1 MNISV
6 RTAQNVDIEYAPAGL
21 LDRIL
26 ATLIDYCAI
35 AGISFPLVYLAIVL
49 SESLGDLWYIYV
61 AFLPLLF
68 YHLVCEAAFNGQ
80 SLGKKAL
87 RLQVARLDG
96 RRLSFWHCLLRW
108 AFRLVDI
115 SIAGGAVAVISIIC
129 TRRSQ
134 RLGDMAAGTTVIRRV
149 RASASALSDP
159 YEAPDD
165 YEVVFPQAALLS
177 DSDLRVIREV
187 LAETKR
193 RADYSLLPPL
203 ATRVKT
209 ITGISTDLPNLQFL
223 ETLLRDASHL
233 ARQ

>member
-6 RTAQNVDIEYAPAGL
+6 RTAQNVDIEYAPAGI

-49 SESLGDLWYIYV
+49 TQSLGDLWYIYV
-61 AFLPLLF
+61 ALLPLLF

-87 RLQVARLDG
+87 RLRVVRLDG
-96 RRLSFWHCLLRW
+96 QRLTFWHCFLRW
-108 AFRLVDI
+108 AFRLVDV
-115 SIAGGAVAVISIIC
+115 SIASGAVAIISIIC

-134 RLGDMAAGTTVIRRV
+134 RLGDMAAGTTVVRRS
-149 RASASALSDP
+149 RPSASLLADP
-159 YEAPDD
+159 YDAPAD

-177 DSDLRVIREV
+177 DSDLRLIREV
-187 LAETKR
+187 LAEVKR

-203 ATRVKT
+203 ATRVKA
-209 ITGISTDLPNLQFL
+209 ITGITSDLPNLQLL
-223 ETLLRDASHL
+223 ETLLRDASRL
-233 ARQ
+233 AR